1 MPGITLGALS
11 AKKKISALGG
21 SALLQRG
28 DGDTLG
34 KRNNVL
40 VGDKCCEQKEEK
52 VDEEPRMT
60 GKLQLM

>member
-1 MPGITLGALS
+1 MSLGFLMNIVEQVCLMG
-11 AKKKISALGG
+11 KH
-21 SALLQRG
+21 ALLQRG